1 MPCRMAAVFGPS
13 YNTVSAG
20 ILKILTY
27 NKKVLFGNLI
37 FIEKN
42 TVSWNTCFEICEGIE
57 LVEKVTP
64 TPHMCQL
71 ISSPN
76 VYLLQGRCVPGL
88 MTHLSEGCCEY
99 KITKEMQT
107 HLEKKWKISLFQ
119 YFQIFYLI
127 KNDLFPYCLICYEQI
142 QK

>member
-42 TVSWNTCFEICEGIE
+42 TVS
-57 LVEKVTP
+57 
-64 TPHMCQL
+64 
-71 ISSPN
+71 
-76 VYLLQGRCVPGL
+76 
-88 MTHLSEGCCEY
+88 
-99 KITKEMQT
+99 
-107 HLEKKWKISLFQ
+107 
-119 YFQIFYLI
+119 
-127 KNDLFPYCLICYEQI
+127 
-142 QK
+142 